1 MRTGITVQFSPE
13 DRVRLEKLVANRNKE
28 RG

>member
-1 MRTGITVQFSPE
+1 MRAGITVQLSPE
-13 DRVRLEKLVANRNKE
+13 DRVRLEKLVANRNKR